1 MLFNIGLFVW
11 KIYNTWHLNRSFT
24 RLPCQDCQ
32 PVTTLANL
40 PPQSL
45 VEQVEE
51 QAAKMKA
58 KSKEDLL
65 EVDGVPNLRY

>member
-1 MLFNIGLFVW
+1 M
-11 KIYNTWHLNRSFT
+11 
-24 RLPCQDCQ
+24 
-32 PVTTLANL
+32 TTLANL